1 MAATQSLLRSSS
13 EVSPPEP
20 SPAVRAN
27 AAALPVRTTVLGLLG
42 VTLIALGG
50 LGAGAIPEHDPLLDQ
65 AGLSWLRYGHGRDLA
80 GMVLYLGLGLVIWAW
95 IRLGRL
101 VLRGES
107 GGSAVLTAV
116 TAWTLPL
123 LFAPPLF
130 SKDVYSYLAQGQLA
144 LSGHDPYAVGPAVL
158 QSALSE
164 NVSEVW
170 QNAPAPYGPLFIL
183 VAKAVVWITG
193 GSVVLGVIAMRLSI
207 AGGLVLLC
215 RALPGLS
222 RHLGGKSAIALWLV
236 AANPLLLIHLVG
248 GAHNDLLMIGLMAAG
263 VLLVL
268 DRRHVLGFVL
278 LGLAFS
284 VKATAVVIVP
294 FLVWIWAARL
304 DGDKLTRFGRALV
317 PGAAAFLGTF
327 AACTLVA
334 GVGVGWIPALSN
346 SSVIINWLS
355 VPSGIGAFVRMVVS
369 WFTDVDGG
377 IFIGVARTLGW
388 VVLIWVAWT
397 QWWTA
402 RDGDVSDNVRRGAVT
417 MLAVVLLSPTTLPWY
432 FSWPLALAAGLM
444 WTTRAV
450 VAVSLAS
457 VFLLLVTFPNGDTG
471 LYFWSYLSFALGV
484 SALAAWSLVEPDPF
498 GLSLR
503 RE

>member
-1 MAATQSLLRSSS
+1 MAATSSLPRASSA
-13 EVSPPEP
+13 VSPLES
-20 SPAVRAN
+20 SPALRAI
-27 AAALPVRTTVLGLLG
+27 AGTVPLSTTLLGLVG
-42 VTLIALGG
+42 VTLMALGG
-50 LGAGAIPEHDPLLDQ
+50 LGAGAVPEHDPLLDQ

-101 VLRGES
+101 VRSGEA
-107 GGSAVLTAV
+107 GDFPVLVAVA
-116 TAWTLPL
+116 AWTVPL

-144 LSGHDPYAVGPAVL
+144 LSGDDPYAVGPAVL
-158 QSALSE
+158 HNALSE
-164 NVSEVW
+164 NVAGVW
-170 QNAPAPYGPLFIL
+170 QHTPAPYGPLFIL
-183 VAKAVVWITG
+183 VAKAVVWVTG
-193 GSVVLGVIAMRLSI
+193 GSVIVGVVAMRLSI

-222 RHLGGKSAIALWLV
+222 RHLGGRSAVALWLV

-268 DRRHVLGFVL
+268 DRRHVPGFVL

-304 DGDKLTRFGRALV
+304 DDRRRAQFLKASL

-327 AACTLVA
+327 AACTLIA
-334 GVGVGWIPALSN
+334 EVGLGWIPALSN
-346 SSVIINWLS
+346 SSVIVNWLS
-355 VPSGIGAFVRMVVS
+355 VPSGVGAFVRMVVS
-369 WFTDVDGG
+369 WFSAGADIGDGG
-377 IFIGVARTLGW
+377 IFIGVARTLGS
-388 VVLIWVAWT
+388 VVLVWVAWT
-397 QWWTA
+397 QWWAA
-402 RDGDVSDNVRRGAVT
+402 RDGDVRDAIRRGAVT
-417 MLAVVLLSPTTLPWY
+417 MLAVALLSPATLPWY
-432 FSWPLALAAGLM
+432 FSWPLVLAAGFA

-450 VAVSLAS
+450 VTVTLAS

-484 SALAAWSLVEPDPF
+484 SALA
-498 GLSLR
+498 
-503 RE
+503 